1 MNDDTTPTLQLQNL
15 KGRGRQ
21 IHVSRILP
29 GLNPDGSLGPELKA
43 AQEEIN
49 NINAR
54 RARFLKMMARN
65 DICLADPNE

>member
-1 MNDDTTPTLQLQNL
+1 MTNTAEPTLQLQNL
-15 KGRGRQ
+15 KGRGRLMP
-21 IHVSRILP
+21 ISRILP

-49 NINAR
+49 DINAR

-65 DICLADPNE
+65 DIYLADPNE